1 MNNVS
6 GKYLALG
13 ISVVLA
19 GATIFAYKDVQ
30 AHKFL
35 NYDDA
40 IYVTENPY
48 VKEGLT
54 LRSVV
59 WAFESPHAGFWH
71 PLTWLSHIL
80 DVELFGLNPKYH
92 HLVNLL
98 LHTANSL
105 LLFWILK
112 GMTGAVWRSGF
123 VAAAFALHPLH
134 VESVAWVSERKDLLS
149 TLFFMLTMAA
159 YLRYV
164 KCPGMGRS
172 LLVLV
177 LFAAG
182 LTAKP
187 MLVTLP
193 FVLLLLDYWP
203 LERLRSKRDVKDLVI
218 EKVPLFVLSAVFCV
232 IALFSQQLMGAL
244 AMKLPFEVRLANV
257 FVSYIRYIE
266 KMIWPANLTVFY
278 PHSRSGLEVW
288 QAVGSFAIVLGI
300 SVLAVWAGRTHK
312 YLAVGWFWYLGTL
325 VPVIGLVQ
333 VGSFGMADRYS
344 YVPLIG
350 LFIIGA
356 WGVPDFLPV
365 RRYRDAALGMLCAA
379 VLLSL
384 LICTSRQVRYWRDD
398 FSLFEHTIA
407 VTGKNSMAHYNLG
420 VAYGKSGWPKEA
432 IGAFKRAVE
441 INPNDA
447 DAWYNLG
454 IAYGEAGNWTEAAES
469 HKGAIRVKPNYAEA
483 YYGLG
488 VAYGNMGNP
497 AEEIKAYAEAV
508 KNKPDYI
515 EAYCNLGVTY
525 GQAGRFEEAIE
536 AYKRAVK
543 IKPDAAQI
551 YYNLGV
557 TYNRLGRYPEAA
569 EAYKQAVRIRP
580 DYAEAHF
587 GLGMAYV
594 GMGDKASATEQCR
607 ILKQMKAESA
617 EMLSNLISQ

>member
-1 MNNVS
+1 MNNVPS
-6 GKYLALG
+6 KYLALG

-19 GATIFAYKDVQ
+19 GATIFAYKDVLR
-30 AHKFL
+30 HKFL

-40 IYVTENPY
+40 IYVTENQY

-54 LRSVV
+54 LRSVA

-149 TLFFMLTMAA
+149 TLFFMLTVGGYMW
-159 YLRYV
+159 YV
-164 KCPGMGRS
+164 KCPSVGRS
-172 LLVLV
+172 SAVLV

-182 LTAKP
+182 LMAKP

-193 FVLLLLDYWP
+193 FVLMLLDYWP
-203 LERLRSKRDVKDLVI
+203 LGRLKSKEDVKNLVV
-218 EKVPLFVLSAVFCV
+218 EKAPLFALSAIFCV
-232 IALFSQQLMGAL
+232 VAFFSQQLEGAL
-244 AMKLPFEVRLANV
+244 GMKLPVGVRLGNV
-257 FVSYIRYIE
+257 FVSYLKYIG
-266 KMIWPANLTVFY
+266 KMFWPAGLAVFY
-278 PHSRSGLEVW
+278 PHPRGGIEVW

-300 SVLAVWAGRTHK
+300 SVLAVAGRTRK

-325 VPVIGLVQ
+325 VPVTGLVQ

-350 LFIIGA
+350 LFIMAA
-356 WGVPDFLPV
+356 WAMPDFLPV
-365 RRYRDAALGMLCAA
+365 KRYGGAVVGALCGAAILALLLCT
-379 VLLSL
+379 V
-384 LICTSRQVRYWRDD
+384 RQVRYWQDD
-398 FSLFEHTIA
+398 FSLFEHAIA
-407 VTGKNSMAHYNLG
+407 VTGKNSMAHYSLG
-420 VAYGKSGWPKEA
+420 VAYGKLGRHKEA
-432 IGAFKRAVE
+432 IEAFKRAVE

-447 DAWYNLG
+447 ESCHNLG
-454 IAYGEAGNWTEAAES
+454 IAYGELGRWAEAMAAHRE
-469 HKGAIRVKPNYAEA
+469 AIRLKPTYAEA

-488 VAYGNMGNP
+488 VACGNMGQQ
-497 AEEIKAYAEAV
+497 AEEMKAYEEAV
-508 KNKPDYI
+508 KNKPNYV

-525 GQAGRFEEAIE
+525 GQAGRLAEAIE
-536 AYKRAVK
+536 AYKQAVR

-551 YYNLGV
+551 YFNLGV
-557 TYNRLGRYPEAA
+557 TYNKLGQYSEAI
-569 EAYKQAVRIRP
+569 ESLKQAVRIRQ
-580 DYAEAHF
+580 DYVEAHF
-587 GLGMAYV
+587 GLGVTYLSIGKKDLAL
-594 GMGDKASATEQCR
+594 EQCK
-607 ILKQMKAESA
+607 ILRQMKAESA
-617 EMLSNLISQ
+617 EALSNLISQ